1 MSIQPTRRQHVLI
14 VAHGS
19 RSPKW
24 VAAQR
29 DWWAQLDSNL
39 RLQYPEITTELCF
52 LEIAPPLFESR
63 LEFWK
68 NHPELTSTNLHVF
81 PFFLSKSGHASED
94 IPEIIEQ
101 AELPSPPA
109 LIQPIGWPTVLAQN
123 AERRLAAYGANP
135 EIPVIISGYGASHHD
150 HLWQELL
157 RDIQACSVVYRDQ
170 PKWLWA
176 PSGHF
181 FEDYTVPLRRCL
193 QCLKER
199 RIARCAVLPL
209 YLAVSSYQEQ
219 LIPNVSAE
227 FPEIQVLTGM
237 DSILPD
243 PLVVEWGVE
252 QIRLHLAQPE
262 VHSPEF
268 VPSASSLSN

>member
-1 MSIQPTRRQHVLI
+1 MSIQPTRKHHVLI

-19 RSPKW
+19 RSAKW

-29 DWWAQLDSNL
+29 EWWAQLDASL
-39 RLQYPEITTELCF
+39 RQQSPTLTTELCF
-52 LEIAPPLFESR
+52 LEIAQPLFESR

-68 NHPELTSTNLHVF
+68 NHPEVADTSLHVF

-94 IPEIIEQ
+94 IPEIIQQ
-101 AELPSPPA
+101 AELVSPPGI
-109 LIQPIGWPTVLAQN
+109 IQPSGWPAILAQN
-123 AERRLAAYGANP
+123 AERRLASYGATP
-135 EIPVIISGYGASHHD
+135 EIPVIVSGYGASHHD

-157 RDIQACSVVYRDQ
+157 RDIQASSTVYRDQ

-199 RIARCAVLPL
+199 RINRCAVLPL

-219 LIPNVSAE
+219 LIPNVSGE
-227 FPEIQVLTGM
+227 FPEIHVHTGV

-243 PLVVEWGVE
+243 PQVVKWGVE
-252 QIRLHLAQPE
+252 QIHLHIAQPE
-262 VHSPEF
+262 VHSPELLS
-268 VPSASSLSN
+268 SASLLSN